1 MTFFS
6 PYREKS
12 STDESTNALENDVEE
27 SFQDSDLAAEDE
39 AEGNGRV
46 DVAAGD
52 VADALSD
59 RRDGHAEGK
68 GDADDVSSVATHART
83 ASDLKCLQ

>member
-1 MTFFS
+1 MVLLC

-12 STDESTNALENDVEE
+12 STDESTNALEHDVEKGLE
-27 SFQDSDLAAEDE
+27 DSNLAAEDE
-39 AEGNGRV
+39 AEGDGRV

-59 RRDGHAEGK
+59 GRNGHTEGE
-68 GDADDVSSVATHART
+68 GDADDVGGVTAHARS
-83 ASDLKCLQ
+83 ASNLK